1 MATSKPGYGAIP
13 PAHNLPPYVGAQGA
27 SGQVLTSSGLNGSS
41 WMMNQTITASTTN
54 AIQIGN
60 PDPVVT
66 FNLDGNITT
75 KAGTITAEDW
85 ITTIRVMKQLIMDMS
100 QDEELA
106 SKYPY
111 IRDAAHTWMIEKLK
125 GE

>member
-1 MATSKPGYGAIP
+1 MAISKPGYGAIP
-13 PAHNLPPYVGAQGA
+13 PGGTNG
-27 SGQVLTSSGLNGSS
+27 SILTANGLNGTN
-41 WMMNQTITASTTN
+41 WMSQGVTNAQTK
-54 AIQIGN
+54 AIQIGS

-85 ITTIRVMKQLIMDMS
+85 VTTVKVMKRLIMDMS
-100 QDEELA
+100 KDTELA

-111 IRDAAHTWMIEKLK
+111 IQDAAHHWLMEELK
-125 GE
+125 K

>member
-1 MATSKPGYGAIP
+1 MATSNPGYGAIP
-13 PAHNLPPYVGAQGA
+13 PGGG
-27 SGQVLTSSGLNGSS
+27 SGQVLTANGLNGTNWSAH
-41 WMMNQTITASTTN
+41 NIPQTHTN

-66 FNLDGNITT
+66 FNLNGNITT

-85 ITTIRVMKQLIMDMS
+85 ITTIKVMKQLIMDMS

-111 IRDAAHTWMIEKLK
+111 IRDAAHSWMMNKLK